1 MGGIDP
7 LAAARLE
14 IVELHR
20 FFEGWLG
27 GALSADESS
36 FARLT
41 SALAEDFEMV
51 GPDGRLIVRAVLL
64 EELRGAAG
72 LQPGL
77 RIWTEG
83 ESPRVVGE
91 GLVLAT
97 YREWQSLPDGEPRA
111 RASTV
116 LLRVRAEAPGGLE
129 WLHVHETWHSNRS
142 APKYGD

>member
-27 GALSADESS
+27 GTLPADEAS
-36 FARLT
+36 FNRLT

-51 GPDGRLIVRAVLL
+51 GPDGRLIARAMLL

-72 LQPGL
+72 LQPL
-77 RIWTEG
+77 
-83 ESPRVVGE
+83 P
-91 GLVLAT
+91 
-97 YREWQSLPDGEPRA
+97 QSF
-111 RASTV
+111 V
-116 LLRVRAEAPGGLE
+116 
-129 WLHVHETWHSNRS
+129 
-142 APKYGD
+142 